1 MLKNLYIENI
11 AVIEKTAIDFTSGLN
26 VLTGE
31 TGAGKSIVIDSIN
44 AILGNRTSRD
54 LIRNGSENAFVSAE
68 FEDLSKKVVE
78 KLDELGFAPEEDG
91 SVMVQRELTL
101 SGKGKC
107 RINGRPTTVGVL
119 KELGEYLIDIHGQH
133 ASYELMKP
141 ELHINYIDKLGNIE
155 DALIEYRKA
164 YREYTKLRTELE
176 KAELDEGERA
186 RRLDLL
192 RYQVQELEQADFYVG
207 EFEELSEKRQLI
219 ENKEKIA
226 KSLNEAHEYLNGTDE
241 IDGAVRQ
248 LEMACDSL
256 GDISEYMPDAEE
268 VINRLQN
275 SLYELEDCREEVF
288 SMFEAADSE
297 TESLEEIEDRLDLI
311 YTLGKKYGPTIEE
324 MLDFLDKASKELE
337 FLEKYDENRDDLRK
351 SCRAAEAKAKK
362 LAEEISVKRSVI
374 SDEFRAAVKQEM
386 TYLDMPNVELV
397 ISQEK
402 CELNNNGCDR
412 IEILISTNPG
422 ELPKP
427 VAKIASGGELS
438 RMMLAIKNVLADKD
452 DIDTLIFDEVDTGI
466 SGSAAQKV
474 GFKLREVSRN
484 RQVLCVTHLAQIA
497 ALANTHFKIVKSVS
511 DGKTYTNVNELDHN
525 GRRDELARIIG
536 GVDITKATLDYAEEL
551 LSQSAEN

>member
-11 AVIEKTAIDFTSGLN
+11 AVIEKTAIDFTGGLN

-68 FEDLSKKVVE
+68 FDELSDRVLE
-78 KLDELGFAPEEDG
+78 KLNELGFSPEEDG
-91 SVMVQRELTL
+91 SVMIQRELTL

-133 ASYELMKP
+133 ASYELMQP
-141 ELHINYIDKLGNIE
+141 ELHINYIDKLGNMD
-155 DALIEYRKA
+155 DALDEYRKA
-164 YREYTKLRTELE
+164 YREYSKLKSELE

-226 KSLNEAHEYLNGTDE
+226 KALNEAYEYLNGTDE
-241 IDGAVRQ
+241 TDGAVRQ
-248 LEMACDSL
+248 LEMSCDSL
-256 GDISEYMPDAEE
+256 GDISEYMPDAEDI
-268 VINRLQN
+268 INRLQN
-275 SLYELEDCREEVF
+275 TLYELEDCREEVF
-288 SMFEAADSE
+288 SMFETADSE
-297 TESLEEIEDRLDLI
+297 TESLEDIEDRLDLI

-324 MLDFLDKASKELE
+324 MLDFLDKASKELD
-337 FLEKYDENRDDLRK
+337 FLEKYDENRDELRK
-351 SCRAAEAKAKK
+351 SCHAAHTKAKELAEKISARRAA
-362 LAEEISVKRSVI
+362 ISDDFRTAVKR
-374 SDEFRAAVKQEM
+374 EM

-397 ISQEK
+397 IQQEK
-402 CELNNNGCDR
+402 CELNNNGCDKV
-412 IEILISTNPG
+412 EILISTNPG
-422 ELPKP
+422 EIPKP

-474 GFKLREVSRN
+474 GFKLREVSRS

-497 ALANTHFKIVKSVS
+497 ALADTHFKIVKSVS
-511 DGKTYTNVNELDHN
+511 DGKTYTNVNELDHE
-525 GRRDELARIIG
+525 GRKNELARIIG

-551 LSQSAEN
+551 LSQSAGN

>member
-11 AVIEKTAIDFTSGLN
+11 AVIEKTTIDFANGLN
-26 VLTGE
+26 ILTGE

-44 AILGNRTSRD
+44 AILGNRTSKE
-54 LIRNGSENAFVSAE
+54 LIRNGAENAFVSAE
-68 FEDLSKKVVE
+68 FEELSERSLE
-78 KLDELGFAPEEDG
+78 KLEDLGFTPEEDG
-91 SVMVQRELTL
+91 SVMIQRELTL

-107 RINGRPTTVGVL
+107 RINGRPTTVSVL

-141 ELHINYIDKLGNIE
+141 EFHISYIDKLADIE
-155 DALIEYRKA
+155 SDLSEYRKA
-164 YREYTKLRTELE
+164 YREYSKLRSELA
-176 KAELDEGERA
+176 KAEIDEGERE

-192 RYQVQELEQADFYVG
+192 RYQVQELEQADFYIG
-207 EFEELSEKRQLI
+207 EYEELSERRQLI

-226 KSLNEAHEYLNGTDE
+226 KALNEAHEFLNGTDDT
-241 IDGAVRQ
+241 DGAVRQ
-248 LEMACDSL
+248 LEMSCDSL
-256 GDISEYMPDAEE
+256 SEVSDYMPDAEE
-268 VINRLQN
+268 IINRMQ
-275 SLYELEDCREEVF
+275 SALYELEDCREEIF
-288 SMFEAADSE
+288 SMFETADGE
-297 TESLEEIEDRLDLI
+297 TESLEDIEDRLDLI

-337 FLEKYDENRDDLRK
+337 FLEKYDENRDELRK
-351 SCRAAEAKAKK
+351 SCHLAEEKAKK
-362 LAEEISVKRSVI
+362 LAKAISEKRTKTA
-374 SDEFRAAVKQEM
+374 DEFRTEVKREM

-397 ISQEK
+397 IKQEQ

-422 ELPKP
+422 EIPKP

-438 RMMLAIKNVLADKD
+438 RMMLAIKNVLAGRD

-474 GFKLREVSRN
+474 GFKLREVSHS

-511 DGKTYTNVNELDHN
+511 DGKTYTNVTELDHE
-525 GRRDELARIIG
+525 GRKNELARIIG

-551 LSQSAEN
+551 LSQSSDE

>member
-11 AVIEKTAIDFTSGLN
+11 AVIEKTTIDFANGLN
-26 VLTGE
+26 ILTGE

-44 AILGNRTSRD
+44 AILGNRTSKE
-54 LIRNGSENAFVSAE
+54 LIRNGAENAFVSAE
-68 FEDLSKKVVE
+68 FEELSERSLE
-78 KLDELGFAPEEDG
+78 KLEDLGFTPEEDG
-91 SVMVQRELTL
+91 SVMIQRELTL

-107 RINGRPTTVGVL
+107 RINGRPTTVSVL

-141 ELHINYIDKLGNIE
+141 EFHISYIDKLADIE
-155 DALIEYRKA
+155 SDLSEYRKA
-164 YREYTKLRTELE
+164 YREYSKLRSELA
-176 KAELDEGERA
+176 KAEIDEGERE

-192 RYQVQELEQADFYVG
+192 RYQVQELEQADFYIG
-207 EFEELSEKRQLI
+207 EYEELSERRQLI

-226 KSLNEAHEYLNGTDE
+226 KALNEAHEFLNGTDDT
-241 IDGAVRQ
+241 DGAVRQ
-248 LEMACDSL
+248 LEMSCDSL
-256 GDISEYMPDAEE
+256 SEVSDYMPDAEE
-268 VINRLQN
+268 IINRMQ
-275 SLYELEDCREEVF
+275 SALYELEDCREEIF
-288 SMFEAADSE
+288 SMFETADGE
-297 TESLEEIEDRLDLI
+297 TESLEDIEDRLDLI

-337 FLEKYDENRDDLRK
+337 FLEKYDRDELRK
-351 SCRAAEAKAKK
+351 SCHLAEEKAKK
-362 LAEEISVKRSVI
+362 LAKAISEKRTKTA
-374 SDEFRAAVKQEM
+374 DEFRTEVKREM

-397 ISQEK
+397 IKQEQ

-422 ELPKP
+422 EIPKP

-438 RMMLAIKNVLADKD
+438 RMMLAIKNVLAGRD

-474 GFKLREVSRN
+474 GFKLREVSHS

-511 DGKTYTNVNELDHN
+511 DGKTYTNVTELDHE
-525 GRRDELARIIG
+525 GRKNELARIIG

-551 LSQSAEN
+551 LSQSSDE